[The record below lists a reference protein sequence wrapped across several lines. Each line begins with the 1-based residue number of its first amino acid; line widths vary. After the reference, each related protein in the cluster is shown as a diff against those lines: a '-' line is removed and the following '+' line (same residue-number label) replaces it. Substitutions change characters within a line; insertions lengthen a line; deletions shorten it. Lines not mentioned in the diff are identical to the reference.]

1 MIINKVI
8 LKNYQCYFGETEI
21 VFSDKLNILLGANG
35 EGKTKLFEAI
45 MWVLDELNK
54 SQNNSV
60 ASAKA
65 LHELE
70 VGDSGV
76 TSVAL
81 HVSKKAGDREN
92 YTIIKESKYRKSSN
106 GEIQYSEV
114 EFRAEHETASG
125 ERNLISDGKSQLNEL
140 FPVVYRQYSNFE
152 GEEALDIFE
161 TTGESDYS
169 LLNLINLFSNA
180 DKNEKYGKVFNE
192 VFQKAKLA
200 EEKGAK
206 NNSKHEREFKK
217 LQVERDDKL
226 TKIARKVELLEE
238 CENEISKLD
247 KRIGESERIVE
258 NKDEFNILNDRIQ
271 SRKKKIDNK
280 SGLIRTGY
288 VDYLFDRKWI
298 LMHYREF
305 IDGFNKKYDLL
316 ERERRDAE
324 NSHTAKKAAA
334 KALISVQN
342 DFTGLAVNVPDRATM
357 QEMLDDKICKV
368 CGSPAKEGSDTYVFM
383 EKKLNALIND
393 IETTD
398 RKSPELFKFNY
409 LAELRNKRVIFE
421 EKVSRDI
428 ASTTEDI
435 ALRFKINTTSNTEIE
450 ELQTEIDEFEN
461 KKAELVSGKGKT
473 ASSYEDIMRNYMQWM
488 KQRGD
493 KNFYK
498 TTYESDLTTLKAAL
512 VEIEGKM
519 EKINTGSGDGF
530 LTLSKQ
536 VLRSLSNVFEKIK
549 SDEFDMI
556 LQELENKANNI
567 FETINVESFQGKIK
581 IQRYK
586 HGYDKHSV
594 RVVHELHNGLPFL
607 TPNQSLKTSVNI
619 AIIMAVSD
627 MAKSKDDITT
637 YPLIFDAP
645 ISSFDKDKSSQFLN
659 MLGSISGQKIIML
672 KDFVTKEKGLVKVME
687 EFHALSCDTSYL
699 LSLKRPFSPV
709 DLTTIETQ
717 VRRL

>member
-217 LQVERDDKL
+217 LQVE
-226 TKIARKVELLEE
+226 
-238 CENEISKLD
+238 
-247 KRIGESERIVE
+247 
-258 NKDEFNILNDRIQ
+258 
-271 SRKKKIDNK
+271 
-280 SGLIRTGY
+280 
-288 VDYLFDRKWI
+288 
-298 LMHYREF
+298 
-305 IDGFNKKYDLL
+305 
-316 ERERRDAE
+316 
-324 NSHTAKKAAA
+324 
-334 KALISVQN
+334 
-342 DFTGLAVNVPDRATM
+342 
-357 QEMLDDKICKV
+357 
-368 CGSPAKEGSDTYVFM
+368 
-383 EKKLNALIND
+383 
-393 IETTD
+393 
-398 RKSPELFKFNY
+398 
-409 LAELRNKRVIFE
+409 
-421 EKVSRDI
+421 
-428 ASTTEDI
+428 
-435 ALRFKINTTSNTEIE
+435 
-450 ELQTEIDEFEN
+450 
-461 KKAELVSGKGKT
+461 
-473 ASSYEDIMRNYMQWM
+473 
-488 KQRGD
+488 
-493 KNFYK
+493 
-498 TTYESDLTTLKAAL
+498 
-512 VEIEGKM
+512 
-519 EKINTGSGDGF
+519 
-530 LTLSKQ
+530 
-536 VLRSLSNVFEKIK
+536 
-549 SDEFDMI
+549 
-556 LQELENKANNI
+556 
-567 FETINVESFQGKIK
+567 
-581 IQRYK
+581 
-586 HGYDKHSV
+586 
-594 RVVHELHNGLPFL
+594 
-607 TPNQSLKTSVNI
+607 
-619 AIIMAVSD
+619 
-627 MAKSKDDITT
+627 
-637 YPLIFDAP
+637 
-645 ISSFDKDKSSQFLN
+645 
-659 MLGSISGQKIIML
+659 
-672 KDFVTKEKGLVKVME
+672 
-687 EFHALSCDTSYL
+687 
-699 LSLKRPFSPV
+699 
-709 DLTTIETQ
+709 
-717 VRRL
+717 

>member
-1 MIINKVI
+1 
-8 LKNYQCYFGETEI
+8 
-21 VFSDKLNILLGANG
+21 
-35 EGKTKLFEAI
+35 
-45 MWVLDELNK
+45 
-54 SQNNSV
+54 
-60 ASAKA
+60 
-65 LHELE
+65 
-70 VGDSGV
+70 
-76 TSVAL
+76 
-81 HVSKKAGDREN
+81 
-92 YTIIKESKYRKSSN
+92 
-106 GEIQYSEV
+106 
-114 EFRAEHETASG
+114 
-125 ERNLISDGKSQLNEL
+125 
-140 FPVVYRQYSNFE
+140 
-152 GEEALDIFE
+152 
-161 TTGESDYS
+161 
-169 LLNLINLFSNA
+169 
-180 DKNEKYGKVFNE
+180 
-192 VFQKAKLA
+192 
-200 EEKGAK
+200 
-206 NNSKHEREFKK
+206 
-217 LQVERDDKL
+217 
-226 TKIARKVELLEE
+226 
-238 CENEISKLD
+238 
-247 KRIGESERIVE
+247 
-258 NKDEFNILNDRIQ
+258 
-271 SRKKKIDNK
+271 
-280 SGLIRTGY
+280 
-288 VDYLFDRKWI
+288 
-298 LMHYREF
+298 MHYREF